1 MTSLRVT
8 SLRARFR
15 ALRRRG
21 HRWLA
26 AHPRLQRVLEISG
39 SLRSHPEAIARGV
52 AVGLFVGL
60 TPTVGFQTV
69 FMIAACILVAGNFP
83 AAFAVSWVSN
93 PFTMAPLYWG
103 FHALGM
109 AAVAVWPGPLPP
121 SDAWF
126 LQGVG
131 KEVFFTGVGSLL
143 IAIPMAAGG
152 YFLTHRLTA
161 LLANHR
167 RPRGR

>member
-1 MTSLRVT
+1 MTSLRT
-8 SLRARFR
+8 RFR
-15 ALRRRG
+15 ALRRQG

-26 AHPRLQRVLEISG
+26 GHPRLQRVPETSS

-69 FMIAACILVAGNFP
+69 FMITACILVAGNFP

-93 PFTMAPLYWG
+93 PFTVAPLYWG
-103 FHALGM
+103 FHTLGM
-109 AAVAVWPGPLPP
+109 VAVAVWPGPLPP
-121 SDAWF
+121 ADAWF
-126 LQGVG
+126 FQGVG
-131 KEVFFTGVGSLL
+131 DELIFTGVGSLL
-143 IAIPMAAGG
+143 VAIPVSVGG

-161 LLANHR
+161 LLAHR
-167 RPRGR
+167 RTTAR

>member
-1 MTSLRVT
+1 MMD

-21 HRWLA
+21 HRWLSG
-26 AHPRLQRVLEISG
+26 HPRLQRVLEVSG

-60 TPTVGFQTV
+60 TPTVGFQTAL
-69 FMIAACILVAGNFP
+69 MITACILVAGNFP
-83 AAFAVSWVSN
+83 AAFAVSWISN

-103 FHALGM
+103 FHSIGM
-109 AAVAVWPGPLPP
+109 TAVAVWPGPLPP
-121 SDAWF
+121 ADAWF
-126 LQGVG
+126 FQGVG
-131 KEVFFTGVGSLL
+131 DELIFTGVGSLL
-143 IAIPMAAGG
+143 VAIPVSVGG

-161 LLANHR
+161 LLAR
-167 RPRGR
+167 RRSVAR

>member
-1 MTSLRVT
+1 MT

-15 ALRRRG
+15 ALRRQG

-26 AHPRLQRVLEISG
+26 RHPRLQRVLEISG

-69 FMIAACILVAGNFP
+69 LMITACILVAGNFP
-83 AAFAVSWVSN
+83 VAFAVSWVSN
-93 PFTMAPLYWG
+93 PFTVAPLYWG
-103 FHALGM
+103 FHSLGM
-109 AAVAVWPGPLPP
+109 AAVALWPGPLPP
-121 SDAWF
+121 ADAWF
-126 LQGVG
+126 FQGVG
-131 KEVFFTGVGSLL
+131 DELIFTGLDSLMVAVPVAMGS
-143 IAIPMAAGG
+143 

-161 LLANHR
+161 LLNR
-167 RPRGR
+167 RRQVAGR